1 MYPKVINDVIE
12 NLRKLPGIG
21 EKTAERLA
29 LFLASEQTSDDL
41 IEFSES
47 IRKLANNIKFC
58 QICHLISEEDICN
71 ICANDLRDR
80 NQIMVVSDSK
90 DVFAMNRT
98 NTYLGMFHVLGG
110 LIDFSRGKTEKDINV
125 NTLIERVN
133 ENTEII
139 IATNSTVEGELTAQY
154 LKTILLEKTNKI
166 TRLAYG
172 LPVGTD
178 LKYAD
183 DKTLAQAIINR
194 IKY

>member
-1 MYPKVINDVIE
+1 MYPQVIFDLIE
-12 NLRKLPGIG
+12 QLKKLPGIG

-29 LFLASEQTSDDL
+29 LFLATEQSDDSL
-41 IEFSES
+41 LAFSLS
-47 IRKLANNIKFC
+47 IKNLVNNIKFC
-58 QICHLISEEDICN
+58 KICN
-71 ICANDLRDR
+71 LITDSEVCSICSDPLRDK

-90 DVFAMNRT
+90 DVFSMVRT
-98 NTYLGMFHVLGG
+98 NTYLGLFHVLGG
-110 LIDFSRGKTEKDINV
+110 LIDFSRGITEKDINIDPLL
-125 NTLIERVN
+125 NRVN
-133 ENTEII
+133 NDKEVI

-154 LKTILLEKTNKI
+154 LKTILLEKTNKV

>member
-1 MYPKVINDVIE
+1 MYPKVILEVVE
-12 NLRKLPGIG
+12 HLKKLPGIG

-29 LFLASEQTSDDL
+29 LFLATQQSQENLKQFSDSIKNLSE
-41 IEFSES
+41 
-47 IRKLANNIKFC
+47 NIKFC
-58 QICHLISEEDICN
+58 KICNLISEEDICDT
-71 ICANDLRDR
+71 CKNDLRDQ

-90 DVFAMNRT
+90 DVFAMART
-98 NTYLGMFHVLGG
+98 NTYLGLFHVLGG
-110 LIDFSRGKTEKDINV
+110 LIDFSRGVTEKDIKIDS
-125 NTLIERVN
+125 LLSRVDKD
-133 ENTEII
+133 TEII

-183 DKTLAQAIINR
+183 DKTLAKAIINR
-194 IKY
+194 I